1 MKKLFALA
9 LIVCLLALTSA
20 CQKQDYFNRVSQIR
34 SEVFVGESQTFL
46 VKAYLESREYPLQAD
61 GFAGELKGFLIIK
74 LTYKSGEN
82 SLINDLSADFSIDK
96 QYSVTFAFKP
106 DADAYVATTAIDQT
120 PNDSVMTITVN
131 YGNSHENA
139 TLNAVNDGA
148 ISYRKALDAVTNAK
162 KSLLSALIDSDADFE
177 IMLRLIYEKPNLYYY
192 VGIVETEYTTAY
204 LINDKYEI
212 IAEKRL
218 KNQ

>member
-1 MKKLFALA
+1 
-9 LIVCLLALTSA
+9 
-20 CQKQDYFNRVSQIR
+20 
-34 SEVFVGESQTFL
+34 
-46 VKAYLESREYPLQAD
+46 
-61 GFAGELKGFLIIK
+61 
-74 LTYKSGEN
+74 
-82 SLINDLSADFSIDK
+82 
-96 QYSVTFAFKP
+96 
-106 DADAYVATTAIDQT
+106 
-120 PNDSVMTITVN
+120 MTITVN

-162 KSLLSALIDSDADFE
+162 KSLLSALTDSDADFE

-204 LINDKYEI
+204 LVNDKYEI